1 MILNLSMAISSP
13 VKKPIFNPNPKYPTI
28 KYKDPKYPTI
38 KYKDPKYPTTSSHF
52 FTILVHSQGDRGGRR
67 FPPSHQKSA
76 AEGFLFLQAAGAGH
90 RGGGTAAGRPFFL
103 SIKIYIYI
111 TLYIYDYIYI

>member
-52 FTILVHSQGDRGGRR
+52 FTIFFTARETGEAGG
-67 FPPSHQKSA
+67 FPQATKNRQLRAFSSSKPPEPA
-76 AEGFLFLQAAGAGH
+76 TEVVELLQDV
-90 RGGGTAAGRPFFL
+90 PFF
-103 SIKIYIYI
+103 YQ
-111 TLYIYDYIYI
+111 